1 MNIQQLEDQRSSY
14 AKLGSVG
21 GRDVRDCIST
31 ALVPS
36 PANQAPSFIEYPARG
51 CILHSD
57 AEHQVNPI
65 SNHTSDKKLI
75 PSDTC

>member
-1 MNIQQLEDQRSSY
+1 MMNIQQLEDQRPSY
-14 AKLGSVG
+14 AKLGSVEMSET
-21 GRDVRDCIST
+21 VSST
-31 ALVPS
+31 ALVPL

-65 SNHTSDKKLI
+65 SNHTSDKK
-75 PSDTC
+75 TNTF